1 MFETG
6 IPVSKFNR

>member
-6 IPVSKFNR
+6 FD

>member
-6 IPVSKFNR
+6 N

>member
-6 IPVSKFNR
+6 VKN

>member
-6 IPVSKFNR
+6 

>member
-6 IPVSKFNR
+6 TATV